1 VVLRVVERLAAGFRP
16 VVRRLLAAVLLA
28 APLAVRRFAVL
39 LRAVLARLAAG
50 LRVVER
56 FFVRLED
63 VLGLEVV
70 VRLRATRFLGA
81 LARRLDVDV
90 ERRLVVP
97 WRTLRPAAVR
107 RRPRVLPV
115 FARVGMLLTP
125 CF

>member
-16 VVRRLLAAVLLA
+16 VVRRLLAAVRLA

-39 LRAVLARLAAG
+39 LRAALERLAAG

-97 WRTLRPAAVR
+97 WRTLRPAAGR